1 MQQIPASGY
10 SATPLLKKLGIKPGM
25 QLVFVQP
32 PAGYC
37 TALAVQQAALYQAP
51 VLHCQPVADEN
62 TDWVQ
67 LFVTERAQLAL
78 LLQQLRLCLKPD
90 AVIWVSWP
98 KQAAQQPTDIREND
112 IRDIALPLGLVDIKV
127 CAVDAVWSGLKLML
141 RRELRE

>member
-1 MQQIPASGY
+1 MTQITASGY
-10 SATPLLKKLGIKPGM
+10 SGTPLLKKLGIKAGM

-37 TALAVQQAALYQAP
+37 NALAAQQAALYQVP

-67 LFVTERAQLAL
+67 LFVTERETLAV

-98 KQAAQQPTDIREND
+98 KQAAKQPTDIREND

-127 CAVDAVWSGLKLML
+127 CAVDAIWSGLKLMR
-141 RRELRE
+141 RRELR